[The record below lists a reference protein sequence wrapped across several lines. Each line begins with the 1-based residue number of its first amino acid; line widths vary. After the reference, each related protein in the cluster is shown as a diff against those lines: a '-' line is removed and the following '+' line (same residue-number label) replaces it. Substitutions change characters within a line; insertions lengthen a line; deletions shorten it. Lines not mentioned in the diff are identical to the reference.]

1 MKDGLRSYAIKRA
14 EQYLLRKDVP
24 RLQMLMIVTATGA
37 AGFLFSF
44 ALLHLG
50 VETMWIRYPVAVAMA
65 YSVFLLLLRLWLAY
79 QSAILAGDRGGGGG
93 VADLLDIPVDQI
105 ADGLLQLGTDQA
117 GDIGSGAGIAD
128 IFDLDEIVFLIV
140 AVVAIIGAL
149 AASLYIVY
157 MAPALFAEV
166 LVDGFVVSCLYRRL
180 RKGEPRHWIYGAVR
194 RTWIPALVTVL
205 LLGLAGY
212 AMQTLAP
219 TANSI
224 GDVCRYLLG

>member
-1 MKDGLRSYAIKRA
+1 MKDSLRSYAIKRV
-14 EQYLLRKDVP
+14 EQYLLHKDVP
-24 RLQMLMIVTATGA
+24 RLHMLMIVTATGA

-50 VETMWIRYPVAVAMA
+50 VETMWIRYPVAVTMA

-79 QSAILAGDRGGGGG
+79 QSAILAGDGGGGG
-93 VADLLDIPVDQI
+93 GFADLLDIPVDEI
-105 ADGLLQLGTDQA
+105 ADVLQLGTDHA

-166 LVDGFVVSCLYRRL
+166 LVDGFVVTCLYRRL
-180 RKGEPRHWIYGAVR
+180 KKGEPRHWIYGAVR

-205 LLGLAGY
+205 LFGLAGY
-212 AMQTLAP
+212 AMQRLAP

-224 GDVCRYLLG
+224 GDVCR